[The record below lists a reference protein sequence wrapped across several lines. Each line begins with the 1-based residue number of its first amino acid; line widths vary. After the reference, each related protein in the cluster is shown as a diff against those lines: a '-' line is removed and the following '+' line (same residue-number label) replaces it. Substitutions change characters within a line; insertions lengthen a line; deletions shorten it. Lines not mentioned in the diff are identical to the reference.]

1 MKTLRYI
8 LITLSASLLF
18 GCGSSDSMQTA
29 NSLAGTSWQ
38 LLTMNAA
45 NPIGD
50 NPVTLSF
57 DESAVSGNAGCN
69 QYGGSYSTDGNSIAL
84 GKGEDGSTG
93 NLFATKKACGM
104 PAGIM
109 QQEQQYLQQLG
120 SSSQYTLEKGTL
132 TLTAKD
138 GTLVYQQ
145 VQ

>member
-1 MKTLRYI
+1 MKTIRYF
-8 LITLSASLLF
+8 LMMLSVGLLF
-18 GCGSSDSMQTA
+18 GCGSSDSMQTSA
-29 NSLAGTSWQ
+29 SLAGTSWQ
-38 LLTMNAA
+38 LTTMNDA

-50 NPVTLSF
+50 NPVTLAF

-69 QYGGSYSTDGNSIAL
+69 QYGGSYSINGNSIAI

-93 NLFATKKACGM
+93 NLFSTKKACGM
-104 PAGIM
+104 PEGIM

-120 SSSQYTLEKGTL
+120 SSNQYMMEKGTL
-132 TLTAKD
+132 TLTAES